1 MSLMKDDE
9 LDLVSGGDE
18 GVVKVEEGE
27 GVVLMGRRP
36 MPADDCPMFSAYSSY
51 NDRDCINC
59 TYYDYKITNKCTNP
73 SGIRFEE
80 E

>member
-9 LDLVSGGDE
+9 LDLVSGGDVSGK
-18 GVVKVEEGE
+18 GVA
-27 GVVLMGRRP
+27 LRMGRRP
-36 MPADDCPMFSAYSSY
+36 MPAGNCPVFSAYSSY

>member
-18 GVVKVEEGE
+18 SIGGGESVVR
-27 GVVLMGRRP
+27 MGRRP
-36 MPADDCPMFSAYSSY
+36 MPADDCPVFSAYSSY
-51 NDRDCINC
+51 NNRDCINC

>member
-1 MSLMKDDE
+1 MALMNDDE
-9 LDLVSGGDE
+9 LDFVSGGDE
-18 GVVKVEEGE
+18 SIGGGE

-36 MPADDCPMFSAYSSY
+36 MPADDCPVFSAYSRFY
-51 NDRDCINC
+51 NNCDCINC
-59 TYYDYKITNKCTNP
+59 EHYDYGFTEKCTNP